1 MKLQSLFSAAALAT
15 LLATPAHAA
24 TPYNVFLSGQVFKGG
39 ELVTTFAT
47 PILIGRTLP
56 VKDQERG
63 GAERRG
69 SFTLELTPEPAAQNR
84 LSVSIKA
91 GWGGNSSSSSVAGG
105 VINERVEMA
114 QGETKTIPF
123 GPCGQPN
130 PQGSC
135 YKLVFSATSQQ

>member
-1 MKLQSLFSAAALAT
+1 MKFQNVFSAAALAT
-15 LLATPAHAA
+15 LLATPVHAA
-24 TPYNVFLSGQVFKGG
+24 TLYNVFLSGQVFKGD

-56 VKDQERG
+56 VKDQDRG
-63 GAERRG
+63 GAERSE
-69 SFTLELTPEPAAQNR
+69 SFQLALTPEPAAQNR
-84 LSVSIKA
+84 LSVTVQA
-91 GWGGNSSSSSVAGG
+91 GWGGNSPSSSVAGG
-105 VINERVEMA
+105 VLNERVEMA

-123 GPCGQPN
+123 GACGQTN